1 MTAAPRRPRSVSE
14 MPTKLTTDDLRHKVL
29 AVREVATDEAQKL
42 LKANTVRIVIASAV
56 IVGVA
61 LSMAYLM
68 GSRAAARSAART
80 AKHR

>member
-1 MTAAPRRPRSVSE
+1 

-42 LKANTVRIVIASAV
+42 LKTNTVRIVIASAV

-61 LSMAYLM
+61 LSMAYLV
-68 GSRAAARSAART
+68 GSRASARASARN
-80 AKHR
+80 AKRR